1 MTWWSSNGPRPAG
14 DDSAAEWS
22 WATLAART
30 PPPEDPAA
38 PTAEESPD
46 PGYDEGFREGVVE
59 GEARATE
66 ALASAVA
73 AAEKA
78 ARRLQED
85 RQHLTEGVEED
96 VLVLALAVARHI
108 VGRELRGDADTFA
121 DRVREALNAFPLNQA
136 VKIRVHPADLS
147 RISSISEGGD
157 VIPIS
162 GGRDVQWIADSAI
175 VESGCVLEGPER
187 VLDGRLD
194 HTLERVF
201 QALRHG

>member
-1 MTWWSSNGPRPAG
+1 MTWWSSNGARPAAG
-14 DDSAAEWS
+14 GPSEWS
-22 WATLAART
+22 WETLADRM
-30 PPPEDPAA
+30 PPPEEPAPSEA
-38 PTAEESPD
+38 DESPD
-46 PGYDEGFREGVVE
+46 PGYDEGFREGVAQ

-121 DRVREALNAFPLNQA
+121 DRVREALNAFPLNQT

-147 RISSISEGGD
+147 RISSISDGGD

-162 GGRDVQWIADSAI
+162 GGRDVQWIADPAI

>member
-1 MTWWSSNGPRPAG
+1 MTWWSSNDARPAAG
-14 DDSAAEWS
+14 SEAEWS
-22 WATLAART
+22 WATLAERM
-30 PPPEDPAA
+30 PPPEGPA
-38 PTAEESPD
+38 PAETDESPD
-46 PGYDEGFREGVVE
+46 PGYDEGFREGVAQ
-59 GEARATE
+59 GEARAAE

-96 VLVLALAVARHI
+96 VLVLALAIARHI

>member
-1 MTWWSSNGPRPAG
+1 MTWWSSNGARPAG
-14 DDSAAEWS
+14 GAPAEWS
-22 WATLAART
+22 WGTLADRL
-30 PPPEDPAA
+30 PPPEESAPAE
-38 PTAEESPD
+38 TDESPD
-46 PGYDEGFREGVVE
+46 PGYDEGFREGVAQ
-59 GEARATE
+59 GEARAAE

-96 VLVLALAVARHI
+96 VLVLALAIARHI

-162 GGRDVQWIADSAI
+162 GGRDVQWIADPAI